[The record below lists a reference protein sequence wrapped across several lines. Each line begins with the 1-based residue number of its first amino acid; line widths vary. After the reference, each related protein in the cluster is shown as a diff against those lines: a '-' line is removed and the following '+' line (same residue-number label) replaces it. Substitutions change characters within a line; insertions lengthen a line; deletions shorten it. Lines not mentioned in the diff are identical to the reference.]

1 MQDYITG
8 ERILHSLD
16 MDHLL
21 KSNLFEKSRGGM
33 IEKPMSKTR
42 NKSHW
47 REYILSCVWGPLLA
61 AQIIL
66 VFVFGKYNEAG
77 LDVVVYLGW
86 AVWALSVVFGWVP
99 IVALKRK
106 GGVKK
111 GKSYV
116 ATSVLVDSGL
126 YSIVRHPQYTA
137 GILWSL
143 ALVLISQDLL
153 VTAMGFVVMVTLY
166 CDILNADRH
175 EIQKFGEAYERY
187 MNRVPRTNFILG
199 IIRLLKRK

>member
-1 MQDYITG
+1 M
-8 ERILHSLD
+8 R
-16 MDHLL
+16 
-21 KSNLFEKSRGGM
+21 
-33 IEKPMSKTR
+33 KTQ

-47 REYILSCVWGPLLA
+47 REYILSCIWGPLLA

-77 LDVVVYLGW
+77 LDVVSYLGW
-86 AVWALSVVFGWVP
+86 AVWALSVVFGWMP
-99 IVALKRK
+99 IIALKRK

-143 ALVLISQDLL
+143 ALILVSQNWL
-153 VTAMGFVVMVTLY
+153 VAAMGFVVIVTLY
-166 CDILNADRH
+166 LDILLADQH
-175 EIQKFGEAYERY
+175 EIEKFGDAYKRY
-187 MNRVPRTNFILG
+187 MKKVPRTNFILG
-199 IIRLLKRK
+199 IIRLLRRK